1 MIVSIL
7 SSNCREV
14 SSYVWIWKNPKEKS
28 ANPAQDTLFWGPGIL
43 KLFVQL
49 TIMLGFCV
57 TVSKPGGEFLLPH

>member
-1 MIVSIL
+1 M
-7 SSNCREV
+7 
-14 SSYVWIWKNPKEKS
+14 WIWKNPKEKS